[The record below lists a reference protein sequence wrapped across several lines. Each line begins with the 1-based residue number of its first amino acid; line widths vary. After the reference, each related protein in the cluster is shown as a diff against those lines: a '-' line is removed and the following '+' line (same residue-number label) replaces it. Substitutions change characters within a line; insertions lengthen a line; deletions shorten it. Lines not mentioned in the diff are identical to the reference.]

1 MNETSEPIKRRSR
14 RGQTMAEFALT
25 LPVVLLLIFGII
37 EFARIFQAWITL
49 QNAARVAVRAGVTGE
64 WDPNEVKPYF
74 GINDANID
82 KGTLLSRVVDC
93 SSSADPDYARHWGK

>member
-1 MNETSEPIKRRSR
+1 MNETHEPIKRRSR

-49 QNAARVAVRAGVTGE
+49 QNAARVGPVR
-64 WDPNEVKPYF
+64 
-74 GINDANID
+74 
-82 KGTLLSRVVDC
+82 
-93 SSSADPDYARHWGK
+93 SAAARNWHSGLRGPTTRSPRG